1 MMRIEI
7 ITSTG
12 EEQEE
17 QEGREVGGSG
27 ANFDVA
33 SITLKNTLKA
43 NITWRKTK

>member
-17 QEGREVGGSG
+17 QEEERKDERWAV
-27 ANFDVA
+27 VA
-33 SITLKNTLKA
+33 QTLILRA
-43 NITWRKTK
+43 SP

>member
-17 QEGREVGGSG
+17 QEEERKEERWAV
-27 ANFDVA
+27 VA
-33 SITLKNTLKA
+33 QTLMLQA
-43 NITWRKTK
+43 SP

>member
-17 QEGREVGGSG
+17 QEEERKEERKEERWAV
-27 ANFDVA
+27 VA
-33 SITLKNTLKA
+33 QTLMLRA
-43 NITWRKTK
+43 SP